1 MVERPRRQFLRLAA
15 GVAALPSLPR
25 AAAAHAAYP
34 SRPIRFI
41 VGFAAGG
48 GTDIMARLVGAK
60 LAQVLGQSV
69 VIENRP
75 GASARLAAAYVAQQP
90 PDGYALLVSP
100 AGPMSISAA
109 IYPDLKYQPTKSFVP
124 LALIASIPLIM
135 VIRADN
141 PALSLKQF
149 VAWMK
154 AHPDKANYASS
165 SPAFTMVIE
174 LLKLR
179 SGMPGT
185 MIPYKS
191 SNEMNL
197 SVISGQT
204 AMTIA
209 DGPPTIPQVK
219 AGKERALAVTSRQR
233 LPDLPDVPTMAEAG
247 YPDVNAIFWS
257 GVFAPAGTPPDIV
270 AKLQTTLAQTIHDGG
285 VVAKLKTLAVRPS
298 YASPEQFK
306 RMIDEEIEEYREV
319 VQAAHLHF
327 ED

>member
-1 MVERPRRQFLRLAA
+1 
-15 GVAALPSLPR
+15 
-25 AAAAHAAYP
+25 
-34 SRPIRFI
+34 
-41 VGFAAGG
+41 
-48 GTDIMARLVGAK
+48 
-60 LAQVLGQSV
+60 
-69 VIENRP
+69 
-75 GASARLAAAYVAQQP
+75 
-90 PDGYALLVSP
+90 
-100 AGPMSISAA
+100 
-109 IYPDLKYQPTKSFVP
+109 
-124 LALIASIPLIM
+124 
-135 VIRADN
+135 
-141 PALSLKQF
+141 
-149 VAWMK
+149 
-154 AHPDKANYASS
+154 
-165 SPAFTMVIE
+165 VIE

-270 AKLQTTLAQTIHDGG
+270 AKLQTTLAQTIRDSG

-298 YASPEQFK
+298 DASPERFK
-306 RMIDEEIEEYREV
+306 HMIVEEIARYREV